1 MNLDNER
8 KAFDR
13 WVLTHPDNLD
23 LTAYEENIMF
33 DAWLASTNR
42 EGYKL
47 VPKYHQENIKD
58 ALIIACDI
66 KEDEQR
72 FEDSL
77 NYVHEAMIGA
87 CDDH

>member
-1 MNLDNER
+1 MNIEKER
-8 KAFDR
+8 EAFSR

-33 DAWLASTNR
+33 DAWKASANR
-42 EGYKL
+42 EGYKF
-47 VPKYHQENIKD
+47 VPKHHQENIKD

-77 NYVHEAMIGA
+77 NYVHEAMIGS
-87 CDDH
+87 CDN